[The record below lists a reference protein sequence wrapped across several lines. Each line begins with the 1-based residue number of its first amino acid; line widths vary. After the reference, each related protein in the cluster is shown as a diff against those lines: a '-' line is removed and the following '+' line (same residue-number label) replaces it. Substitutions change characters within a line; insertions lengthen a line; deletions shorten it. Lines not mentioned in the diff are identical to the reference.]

1 MSCCPIRP
9 PIAPMFCRAAAAV
22 LSLLLVA
29 TTQAEQVR
37 YYPDG
42 QVPSPFVVAGI
53 LAHGR
58 PVGTMKMRGGDHDE
72 PATVANDGGEFYD
85 ALTRERALSAS
96 AQAAVQAWQA
106 RLDTAPATHGAASAR
121 STSALAVTVGFD
133 NDSAKLQAA
142 TLPSLDAIAEG
153 MRLVGFSRPF
163 VIEGHTS
170 ASGSAAHNRT
180 LSRLRAES
188 VKRYLVREQLIP
200 AAALR
205 TAGLGSSAPLDRK
218 DPDAAVNRRVQFR
231 AV

>member
-1 MSCCPIRP
+1 MS
-9 PIAPMFCRAAAAV
+9 CRAAAAA

-37 YYPDG
+37 YYRDG

-58 PVGTMKMRGGDHDE
+58 PVGTMKMRGGGDHDE
-72 PATVANDGGEFYD
+72 PAAVANDGGEVYD

-96 AQAAVQAWQA
+96 AQAAVQAWHA

-121 STSALAVTVGFD
+121 ASSALAVTVGFD

-205 TAGLGSSAPLDRK
+205 TVGLGSSAPLDRQ
-218 DPDAAVNRRVQFR
+218 DPDAAANRRVQFR
-231 AV
+231 AA